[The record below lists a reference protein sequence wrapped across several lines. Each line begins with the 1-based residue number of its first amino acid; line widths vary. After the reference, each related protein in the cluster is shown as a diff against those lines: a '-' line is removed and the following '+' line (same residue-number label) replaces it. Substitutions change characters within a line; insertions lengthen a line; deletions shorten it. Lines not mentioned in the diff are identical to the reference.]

1 MKSLHLLSG
10 LLLALLTLPVFAL
23 SAEQQAQL
31 QQIQTRWA
39 EINYQLPATQR
50 EQAFARLASDT
61 ERALQASP
69 AATEL
74 RIWHAI
80 VLSTWA
86 GAKGGLG
93 ALSLVKQAKGELEQ
107 ALQEDDQALQGSAYT
122 SLASLYYQVPGWPI
136 GFGDEQRAAELFQHA
151 LRINPQGLDPNY
163 FYGDFL
169 LRQKRYAAAHA
180 ALSKALAA
188 ADRPGRQLADAGRRA
203 EARALLA
210 QVQEK
215 MK

>member
-1 MKSLHLLSG
+1 MKSLRLLSG

-39 EINYQLPATQR
+39 EINYQLPAAQR

-93 ALSLVKQAKGELEQ
+93 ALSLVKQAKGNW
-107 ALQEDDQALQGSAYT
+107 SKRCRKMT
-122 SLASLYYQVPGWPI
+122 RHCRVRPIPVWPACTT
-136 GFGDEQRAAELFQHA
+136 RC
-151 LRINPQGLDPNY
+151 R
-163 FYGDFL
+163 
-169 LRQKRYAAAHA
+169 
-180 ALSKALAA
+180 
-188 ADRPGRQLADAGRRA
+188 AGRLALVMSNVLPNCSSMRCA
-203 EARALLA
+203 SIPKGWIPTIFTVTSCCARSAT
-210 QVQEK
+210 QQPTPH
-215 MK
+215 